1 MRLGICIK
9 GFFKGDLFDVD
20 LPGRGCWTHS
30 SVEHILGFTEEDF
43 DFDEDHLVD
52 WLLEHRYSCGTY
64 LPESIC
70 IKLKERI
77 DPNDEWVNRNLNWL
91 IKELHY
97 NNYLG

>member
-9 GFFKGDLFDVD
+9 GYWKDELFDVD
-20 LPGRGCWTHS
+20 LPRGCWTHC
-30 SVEHILGFTEEDF
+30 SVEYISGFKEEDF

-52 WLLEHRYSCGTY
+52 WLLEHRYSWGTY

-77 DPNDEWVNRNLNWL
+77 DSNDEWLNGLLNWF
-91 IKELHY
+91 INYLHY
-97 NNYLG
+97 NIVS